1 MSEQCLLVL
10 IAPPGLE
17 ETLVDFLL
25 AQEHFSGFSAQKV
38 EGSPAHG
45 RLTLA
50 EQVTWRKRQVMFH
63 VHAPREEVHRL
74 VGQLKESFKGAGL
87 HYWITPLIEAGP
99 IP

>member
-10 IAPPGLE
+10 IAPPGVE
-17 ETLVDFLL
+17 EALVDFLL

-38 EGSPAHG
+38 DGSPAHG

-50 EQVTWRKRQVMFH
+50 EQVTGRKRQVMFQ
-63 VHAPREEVHRL
+63 VHAPGDEVRELVERL
-74 VGQLKESFKGAGL
+74 REDFRGAGL
-87 HYWITPLIEAGP
+87 HYWITPVIEAGP

>member
-10 IAPPGLE
+10 IAPPGVE
-17 ETLVDFLL
+17 EALVDFLL

-38 EGSPAHG
+38 DGSPAHG

-50 EQVTWRKRQVMFH
+50 EQVTGRKRQVMFQ
-63 VHAPREEVHRL
+63 VHAGCAEVSGLVDQVRETFR
-74 VGQLKESFKGAGL
+74 GAGL
-87 HYWITPLIEAGP
+87 HYWIAPLIEAGP

>member
-1 MSEQCLLVL
+1 MSDQYLLVL

-17 ETLVDFLL
+17 EPLVDFLL

-38 EGSPAHG
+38 DGSPAHG

-50 EQVTWRKRQVMFH
+50 EQVTGRKRQVMFH
-63 VHAPREEVHRL
+63 VHAPAEEVHQL
-74 VGQLKESFKGAGL
+74 VDQLREAFKGAGL
-87 HYWITPLIEAGP
+87 HYWIMPVIEAGP

>member
-1 MSEQCLLVL
+1 MSEQELLVL

-25 AQEHFSGFSAQKV
+25 AQEDFRGFSLQRI
-38 EGSPAHG
+38 EGSPAFG

-50 EQVTWRKRQVMFH
+50 EQVTGRKQQVMFH
-63 VHAPREEVHRL
+63 LHAPREAVEALLGRL
-74 VGQLKESFKGAGL
+74 GRELRGAGL
-87 HYWITPLIEAGP
+87 HYWVLPVREAGP

>member
-10 IAPPGLE
+10 IAPPGVE
-17 ETLVDFLL
+17 EALVDFLL

-38 EGSPAHG
+38 DGSPAHG

-50 EQVTWRKRQVMFH
+50 EQVTGRKRQVMFQ
-63 VHAPREEVHRL
+63 VHAPREEVHDLVERL
-74 VGQLKESFKGAGL
+74 REDFRGAGL
-87 HYWITPLIEAGP
+87 HYWVMPVIEAGP